1 MKIVWDEPKRVT
13 NLDSRGPDFAELD
26 IEFFATSTVLP
37 AKADRFKA
45 IGEFGEIILAV
56 IFKPLG
62 SEAISVISMRRASR
76 KERSVY
82 EQS

>member
-13 NLDSRGPDFAELD
+13 NLESRGLDFAELD

-37 AKADRFKA
+37 AGRFKA

-62 SEAISVISMRRASR
+62 SGAISVISMRRASR

-82 EQS
+82 GQS